1 MNNKLPP
8 HTMDSIKKKM
18 HAMKQTYENA
28 SDRANQA
35 EQKTRD
41 LEDKLKKVN
50 KIKSIL
56 FIPSFFNMDGKYLSC
71 KDTVLI
77 E

>member
-1 MNNKLPP
+1 MNKLPP

-28 SDRANQA
+28 CDRANQA
-35 EQKTRD
+35 EQKTKD

-50 KIKSIL
+50 NHYYRKKNYTNQL
-56 FIPSFFNMDGKYLSC
+56 VD
-71 KDTVLI
+71 
-77 E
+77 